1 MLAHMGT
8 SSSEARTRVE
18 QPRIE
23 RKDRRE
29 RTRERF
35 IQAALELLRTEGVQG
50 VTVSQVSKRIEVH
63 HTLFYAHFED
73 VSACLAAAA
82 DRVIATLAPV
92 DRDLRRELMR
102 RAVTDRRALARYF
115 EGAFE
120 RWMNERACVELLLAH
135 RLDRSALGDA
145 LRPALAAM
153 RDDLVTE
160 ARDLAA
166 QVGVADKYLP
176 EMRVHADLVLGQW
189 LWALEMLIE
198 GRTEDR
204 AQLAGM
210 LADVTINAN
219 LRFLNSTRRPTRE
232 QAIAA
237 RYASPEERARMHA
250 DRARLN
256 ETVKSRGEAWL
267 LERGGGSENVLLRLL
282 ESTCAFFLPEVAGPA
297 LARVRY
303 RITAPDRAEPVEIDL
318 VVQDGKCHVEKSSA
332 GAAPTLVLE
341 MSLLTMLETTTLI
354 RHFDAA
360 FRAGDLRITEGDLQN
375 ALSFLDWFDYYE

>member
-1 MLAHMGT
+1 MAT

-82 DRVIATLAPV
+82 DRVLATLAPV

-120 RWMNERACVELLLAH
+120 RWMSERACVELLLAH
-135 RLDRSALGDA
+135 RLDRSALGEA

-160 ARDLAA
+160 ARDLAT
-166 QVGVADKYLP
+166 QVGIVDNNFLP
-176 EMRVHADLVLGQW
+176 EMRAHADLVLGQW

-198 GRTEDR
+198 GRTQDR
-204 AQLAGM
+204 VQLAGM
-210 LADVTINAN
+210 LADATINAN
-219 LRFLNSTRRPTRE
+219 LRFLDSTRRPTRE

-237 RYASPEERARMHA
+237 RYASPEERATMHA
-250 DRARLN
+250 ARSRLN
-256 ETVKSRGEAWL
+256 ETLKSHDEAWL
-267 LERGGGSENVLLRLL
+267 IARGGSSEEVLWRLL
-282 ESTCAFFLPEVAGPA
+282 EGTCPFFLPAVAGSA
-297 LARVRY
+297 FARVRY
-303 RITAPDRAEPVEIDL
+303 RITAPDRAEPVELEL
-318 VVQDGKCHVEKSSA
+318 VVKDGKCNVEKPSP
-332 GAAPTLVLE
+332 AASPTLVLS
-341 MSLLTMLETTTLI
+341 MSLRTMLETTTLI

-360 FRAGDLRITEGDLQN
+360 FRAGDLRISDGDLHA
-375 ALSFLDWFDYYE
+375 ALSFLDWFDYYD

>member
-1 MLAHMGT
+1 MATT
-8 SSSEARTRVE
+8 SSDARAKPE

-35 IQAALELLRTEGVQG
+35 IHAALELLRSDGVQG

-82 DRVIATLAPV
+82 DRVLATLAPV
-92 DRDLRRELMR
+92 DRELRRELMR

-135 RLDRSALGDA
+135 RLDRSALGEA

-153 RDDLVTE
+153 RDDLATE
-160 ARDLAA
+160 LWDLAA
-166 QVGVADKYLP
+166 QVGIPGKHLP
-176 EMRVHADLVLGQW
+176 ELRAHADLLLGQW

-198 GRTEDR
+198 GRTQDR
-204 AQLAGM
+204 AMLAEM
-210 LADVTINAN
+210 LADVMISAN
-219 LRFLNSTRRPTRE
+219 LRFLDNTRRPTRD

-237 RYASPEERARMHA
+237 RYASPEERAELHAARARMH
-250 DRARLN
+250 
-256 ETVKSRGEAWL
+256 ETVKAHDEAWL
-267 LERGGGSENVLLRLL
+267 IARAGSGEALLARVLEA
-282 ESTCAFFLPEVAGPA
+282 TCGFFLPAVAGPA
-297 LARVRY
+297 YARVRY
-303 RITAPDRAEPVEIDL
+303 RIASPDAERPIELDL
-318 VVQDGKCHVEKSSA
+318 VVQDGACRLERGGEDAV
-332 GAAPTLVLE
+332 PTLVLA
-341 MSLLTMLETTTLI
+341 MSLRTMLETTMLT
-354 RHFDAA
+354 RHFDHA
-360 FRAGDLRITEGDLQN
+360 FRAGDLKITEGDLKT
-375 ALSFLDWFDYYE
+375 ALTFLDWFDYYE

>member
-1 MLAHMGT
+1 MVAHMAT
-8 SSSEARTRVE
+8 SSSDARNRAE

-92 DRDLRRELMR
+92 DREMRRELMR
-102 RAVTDRRALARYF
+102 RAVTDRRALGRYF

-135 RLDRSALGDA
+135 RLDRSALGEA
-145 LRPALAAM
+145 LRPAVAAM

-160 ARDLAA
+160 ARELAT
-166 QVGVADKYLP
+166 QVGIQGEYLP
-176 EMRVHADLVLGQW
+176 TLREHADLLLGQW

-198 GRTEDR
+198 GRVEDR
-204 AQLAGM
+204 AHLAGM
-210 LADVTINAN
+210 LADVMISAN
-219 LRFLNSTRRPTRE
+219 LRFLDNARRPTRE
-232 QAIAA
+232 QAIAE
-237 RYASPEERARMHA
+237 RYSALPEERATIHA
-250 DRARLN
+250 GRARLF
-256 ETVKSRGEAWL
+256 EIIKKRDDAWL
-267 LERGGGSENVLLRLL
+267 VERSGGTEALMHGVLQA
-282 ESTCAFFLPEVAGPA
+282 TCAFFLPAVAGRSY
-297 LARVRY
+297 ARVRY
-303 RITAPDRAEPVEIDL
+303 SVTGPDAACERDL
-318 VVQDGKCHVEKSSA
+318 VVEDGKCRLEKPA
-332 GAAPTLVLE
+332 EGMAPTLVLK
-341 MSLLTMLETTTLI
+341 MSLRTLLETTSLV

-360 FRAGDLRITEGDLQN
+360 FREGDLRITEGDLN
-375 ALSFLDWFDYYE
+375 TALSFLDSFDYYE

>member
-1 MLAHMGT
+1 MVAHMGT
-8 SSSEARTRVE
+8 TTSEATKRVE

-82 DRVIATLAPV
+82 DRVLATLAPV
-92 DRDLRRELMR
+92 DRELRRELMR
-102 RAVTDRRALARYF
+102 RAVTDRRALARFF

-135 RLDRSALGDA
+135 RLDRSALGEA
-145 LRPALAAM
+145 LRPALNAM
-153 RDDLVTE
+153 REDLVAE
-160 ARDLAA
+160 ARELAA
-166 QVGVADKYLP
+166 QVGIAEGNSP
-176 EMRVHADLVLGQW
+176 ELRAHADMLLGQW

-210 LADVTINAN
+210 LADVMINAN
-219 LRFLNSTRRPTRE
+219 LRFLDNSRRPTRE
-232 QAIAA
+232 QAFAA
-237 RYASPEERARMHA
+237 RYASPEERASMSAR
-250 DRARLN
+250 RAHLH
-256 ETVKSRGEAWL
+256 ETIKHHDDAWFIARAGSTDAMAQRVLEA
-267 LERGGGSENVLLRLL
+267 
-282 ESTCAFFLPEVAGPA
+282 TAAYFLPAVAGPA
-297 LARVRY
+297 ANARVRY
-303 RITAPDRAEPVEIDL
+303 RITGPDSTEPAELDL
-318 VVQDGKCHVEKSSA
+318 VVQDQKCWIERSTLV
-332 GAAPTLVLE
+332 PTLVLT
-341 MSLLTMLETTTLI
+341 MSLRTLLETTTHV

-360 FRAGDLRITEGDLQN
+360 FRAGDLRITEGDLHN
-375 ALSFLDWFDYYE
+375 GLSFLDWFDYYE

>member
-1 MLAHMGT
+1 MVAHMAT
-8 SSSEARTRVE
+8 STSEARKSAE

-92 DRDLRRELMR
+92 DRELRRELMR

-115 EGAFE
+115 EGAFQ
-120 RWMNERACVELLLAH
+120 RWMSERACVELLLAH
-135 RLDRSALGDA
+135 RLDRSALGNT

-153 RDDLVTE
+153 REDLMIE
-160 ARDLAA
+160 ARELAA
-166 QVGVADKYLP
+166 QVGIAEQHLP
-176 EMRVHADLVLGQW
+176 ALREHADLLLSQW

-198 GRTEDR
+198 GRTQDP
-204 AQLAGM
+204 AHLAVM
-210 LADVTINAN
+210 LADVMISTN
-219 LRFLNSTRRPTRE
+219 LRFLDNARRPTRE
-232 QAIAA
+232 QAIAE
-237 RYASPEERARMHA
+237 RYSAPEERATMHA
-250 DRARLN
+250 GRARLYQII
-256 ETVKSRGEAWL
+256 KKHDDAWL
-267 LERGGGSENVLLRLL
+267 VARSGGTESLVHGVLTA
-282 ESTCAFFLPEVAGPA
+282 TCSFFLPAVAGRSY
-297 LARVRY
+297 ARVRY
-303 RITAPDRAEPVEIDL
+303 CVAGPDAECARDL
-318 VVQDGKCHVEKSSA
+318 VVENGTCRLEKPPE
-332 GAAPTLVLE
+332 GQAATLVLK
-341 MSLLTMLETTTLI
+341 MSLRTLLETTSLA

-360 FRAGDLRITEGDLQN
+360 FREGDLRITEGDLN
-375 ALSFLDWFDYYE
+375 TALSFLDWFDYYE